1 VKNVDFKFGL
11 VGAILFALGG
21 AYLLYYFTNT
31 EGQYSITRVL
41 PIVGVG
47 VVAFICLMFI
57 GIGLWL
63 IVQSGKPDRE

>member
-1 VKNVDFKFGL
+1 MKNVDSKFGL

-31 EGQYSITRVL
+31 EGQYNITHAL
-41 PIVGVG
+41 PIIGVG
-47 VVAFICLMFI
+47 IVAFICFMFI

-63 IVQSGKPDRE
+63 IVQSGKPDIE